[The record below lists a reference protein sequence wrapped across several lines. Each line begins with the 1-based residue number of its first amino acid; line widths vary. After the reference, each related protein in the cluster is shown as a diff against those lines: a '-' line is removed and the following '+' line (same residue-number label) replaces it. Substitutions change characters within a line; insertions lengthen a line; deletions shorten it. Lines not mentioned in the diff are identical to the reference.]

1 LGYWSEPRCC
11 RFWWWPRRE
20 RGADI
25 PSDLGQASN
34 ASQHQNR
41 RNPPGASQKGR
52 LAASLARCSPL
63 KGMRLSRSLPSAPSD
78 FYAWPT
84 PVSKQSPNPRSI
96 ASQLILLFT
105 LAAALLLACGLGVF
119 YWVVVRHAFAEDNAV
134 LADKVDALQTS
145 FEQRGGLDAVAAEI
159 NTAGSRQRAPFLVR
173 VLDPAGTTIGQTT
186 GMERLLPANIF
197 PPVASREIAA
207 PAERR
212 VAGKSFALTTRRA
225 FADGQQFTIQVAQ
238 DRSSDEQVERK
249 FGILVL
255 VVLSGSILASILIA
269 IPVTRRGLR
278 PLEEMKRSLERI
290 GPTHLNERVASAN
303 WPRELQPMAFAFD
316 EMLKRLDD
324 SFTRLSQFS
333 ADLAHELRT
342 PIANMLG
349 EAQVA
354 LSRDRNCAE
363 YRETIESTIGECER
377 LSGIVDNLLF
387 VARADAAREPVER
400 KQFDARPA
408 VEKIA
413 AFYETIAED
422 RHVAINCSGQGQIS
436 ADPALFE
443 RAVGN
448 LVDNALRF
456 TPENGSIQ
464 IALSEHAK
472 DFEVAVSDNGSGIAP
487 EHLPRVFDRFY
498 RAESSRGSDGAGLG
512 LALVKS
518 IVDLHGGTARIQ
530 SEMGRGTIV
539 SLTFP
544 KGAQPPTAQPAPA
557 S

>member
-1 LGYWSEPRCC
+1 M
-11 RFWWWPRRE
+11 F
-20 RGADI
+20 
-25 PSDLGQASN
+25 
-34 ASQHQNR
+34 
-41 RNPPGASQKGR
+41 
-52 LAASLARCSPL
+52 
-63 KGMRLSRSLPSAPSD
+63 
-78 FYAWPT
+78 
-84 PVSKQSPNPRSI
+84 SKRPEPRSI

-105 LAAALLLACGLGVF
+105 LAAALLLACGLGIF
-119 YWVVVRHAFAEDNAV
+119 YWIVVRHAFAEDNAV
-134 LADKVDALQTS
+134 LADKVDALQRS
-145 FEQRGGLDAVAAEI
+145 FEQRDGLAAVAPEI
-159 NTAGSRQRAPFLVR
+159 NASDGRRSAPFLVR
-173 VLDPAGTTIGQTT
+173 VLDPAGVTIAQTT
-186 GMERLLPANIF
+186 GMERLLPADIF
-197 PPVASREIAA
+197 PPAASRELAV
-207 PAERR
+207 PVEHR
-212 VAGKSFALTTRRA
+212 VAGKLFALTTRRA
-225 FADGQQFTIQVAQ
+225 PAGDQQFTIQVAQ
-238 DRSSDEQVERK
+238 DRSSDEQVEKR

-290 GPTHLNERVASAN
+290 GPTHLRERVASYN
-303 WPRELQPMAFAFD
+303 WPRELQPMAVAFD

-354 LSRDRNCAE
+354 LSRDRSAAD

-387 VARADAAREPVER
+387 VARADAATEPVTR
-400 KQFDARPA
+400 KRFDARAA

-422 RHVAINCSGQGQIS
+422 RHVAISCSGQGEIS

-464 IALSEHAK
+464 IALAEHAT
-472 DFEVAVSDNGSGIAP
+472 DFEIAVRDNGSGIAP

-518 IVDLHGGTARIQ
+518 IVDLHGGTASIQ
-530 SEMGRGTIV
+530 SEIGHGTTV

-544 KGAQPPTAQPAPA
+544 KGA
-557 S
+557 